1 VKFWKNFDGWLT
13 GALLALSATGVLFI
27 HSASLSLKGE
37 KAHSDEKQL
46 LWLGVSAAVFVL
58 ISWRFDYHRLKR
70 RGLLMW
76 AVAIVV
82 LLYTLLT
89 ARAIKGAKSWLR
101 VGGFGFE
108 PADFAKIVVAIA
120 CADLLAGRE
129 EKQLGLKL
137 LGLLSGLV
145 LIPFGLVVAQPALGA
160 AMTFIPVLGVLPFIA
175 PFPRRLLWTLAI
187 AGLFAVSAAGSYISS
202 HVLKQHQKDRI
213 ETFLDPEKDPA
224 GKGYHANQA
233 RIAIGSGGLFGK
245 GLFKGTQNQLNFLPE
260 QHTDF
265 IFGVICEE
273 GGLLAV
279 LAITAL
285 YFILFYRAYQ
295 IALAA
300 PDALGFYLV
309 IALTAIPLFQTLA
322 NVGMVL
328 GLLPATGIPLPL
340 LSYGGTS
347 LLTFWI
353 GFGLIQSVHRQRF
366 GGRAE

>member
-1 VKFWKNFDGWLT
+1 VKFWKNFDGWLV
-13 GALLALSATGVLFI
+13 GSLLALSAIGILFI
-27 HSASLSLKGE
+27 HSASLSLRGDKSR
-37 KAHSDEKQL
+37 SDDKQL
-46 LWLGVSAAVFVL
+46 LWLGISAVVFTL

-76 AVAIVV
+76 AVAAAV

-89 ARAIKGAKSWLR
+89 ARAIKGAKSWLH

-108 PADFAKIVVAIA
+108 PADFAKVVVAIA
-120 CADLLAGRE
+120 CADLLADRE

-137 LGLLSGLV
+137 LGLLAALV
-145 LIPFGLVVAQPALGA
+145 LIPFSLVVAQPALGA
-160 AMTFIPVLGVLPFIA
+160 AMTFIPVLLVLPIVA
-175 PFPRRLLWTLAI
+175 PFPRRLLGYLAI
-187 AGLFAVSAAGSYISS
+187 AGLFFVSAAAPFINT
-202 HVLKQHQKDRI
+202 HVLKQHQRDRI
-213 ETFLDPEKDPA
+213 KTFLEPENDPA

-233 RIAIGSGGLFGK
+233 RIAIGSGGLTGK
-245 GLFKGTQNQLNFLPE
+245 GLFMGTQNRLNFLPE

-279 LAITAL
+279 LGITAL
-285 YFILFYRAYQ
+285 YFMLFYRAYQ

-309 IALTAIPLFQTLA
+309 IAPTAIPLFQALA

-353 GFGLIQSVHRQRF
+353 SFGLIQSVHRQRF